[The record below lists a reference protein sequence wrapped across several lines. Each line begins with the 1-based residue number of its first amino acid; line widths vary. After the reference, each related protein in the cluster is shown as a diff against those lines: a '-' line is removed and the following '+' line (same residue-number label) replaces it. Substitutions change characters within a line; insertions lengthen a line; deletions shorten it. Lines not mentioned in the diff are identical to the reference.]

1 MSALRKSWLK
11 DQAGFSHKTLPLKLI
26 MAHLQLRNSFFFCII
41 ANFYEL
47 GHWSLATWTLVH
59 LQILLDGAIQVTCHT
74 TFHSQIWR
82 ILLLIVTS
90 EELLANC
97 DGVEACHPESQSL
110 SNILICN
117 VVDSSQIVAVIVNR
131 AFSRQFFP
139 QKFWVK
145 SESTPVFLSKN
156 LSLERKIAT
165 NLNSRQKY
173 AFRTNIEFSRK
184 CIYLQLKPI

>member
-1 MSALRKSWLK
+1 MPFTFYKLLYQR
-11 DQAGFSHKTLPLKLI
+11 TILPTFVFTLKLHT
-26 MAHLQLRNSFFFCII
+26 AVLLYFLSTSVSDDHWPFSKCFGQFFVWRPLLFTKPHTRQP
-41 ANFYEL
+41 ASAF
-47 GHWSLATWTLVH
+47 
-59 LQILLDGAIQVTCHT
+59 LQIVGDEG
-74 TFHSQIWR
+74 
-82 ILLLIVTS
+82 
-90 EELLANC
+90 
-97 DGVEACHPESQSL
+97 SL
-110 SNILICN
+110 SAGWLILY
-117 VVDSSQIVAVIVNR
+117 SR
-131 AFSRQFFP
+131 APSHQFFP